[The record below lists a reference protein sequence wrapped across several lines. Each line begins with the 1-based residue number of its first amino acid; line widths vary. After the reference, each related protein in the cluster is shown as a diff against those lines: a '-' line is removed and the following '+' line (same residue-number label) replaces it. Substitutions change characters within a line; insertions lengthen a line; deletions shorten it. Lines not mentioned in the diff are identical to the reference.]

1 MNKILLGIILGGIL
15 GIFDGLTA
23 WFTPAA
29 RPMMIGI
36 VIGSTI
42 KGIIAGAIAGW
53 FARKVNSVA
62 AGIAFGLFV
71 GLVLAYAV
79 AAMPSETGEHYYFEI
94 MLPGSIVGAIVGWA
108 TQRYG
113 KPAAPKAATAAALII
128 LAVALPL
135 QAEVAPADAFAAL
148 KSLAGR
154 WEGKTVGANPFPV
167 AVEYKVIGGGATVM
181 ETLFPGQP
189 HEMVTMYSLEAD
201 GITATHYCAGRN
213 QPTARLSRTSSK
225 SNELIFDFVK
235 VTGLNTQ
242 GHMRDWWHRIRD
254 DGQLE
259 SQWNSKEGE
268 PKHILVSR
276 VK

>member
-1 MNKILLGIILGGIL
+1 MNKVVLGLILGGIL

-23 WFTPAA
+23 WFTPEA

-36 VIGSTI
+36 VIGSTV

-53 FARKVNSVA
+53 FARKVNSVP

-113 KPAAPKAATAAALII
+113 KPAAPKAVTAAALII
-128 LAVALPL
+128 IALAFPL
-135 QAEVAPADAFAAL
+135 QAEVAPADAFASL

-154 WEGKTVGANPFPV
+154 WEGKTVGADFPV
-167 AVEYKVIGGGATVM
+167 AVEYKVTGGGGTVM

-189 HEMVTMYSLEAD
+189 HEMVTMYSLEPD
-201 GITATHYCAGRN
+201 GITATHYCAGNN
-213 QPTARLSRTSSK
+213 QPTARLNRTNSTAK
-225 SNELIFDFVK
+225 ELVFDFVK
-235 VTGLNTQ
+235 VSGLNTK
-242 GHMRDWWHRIRD
+242 GHMRDWWHRLRD

-259 SQWNSKEGE
+259 SQWNSNEGA
-268 PKHILVSR
+268 PKHVLLSR